1 MALQSSG
8 PISIDDIR
16 TELSSSSGSLRTL
29 SAAAGKSTPDAMSEF
44 YGYSNADFTST
55 MTVGSWTFNPGSGV
69 KNYYGFIDGSYGAMS
84 NQDFDGDDIIRFGW
98 TNNNGGE
105 IFLWFDNF
113 AQSDWTNITINGTSF
128 PQRAL
133 WTFSFGSYTYSVST
147 NPFGTSGNITIT
159 ANY

>member
-44 YGYSNADFTST
+44 YGYSNVDFTSS
-55 MTVGSWTFNPGSGV
+55 MTVGSWFIINA
-69 KNYYGFIDGSYGAMS
+69 NYYGYSSF
-84 NQDFDGDDIIRFGW
+84 
-98 TNNNGGE
+98 NGGSMTNTSFNSGTIDSLYWRSTSGGE
-105 IFLWFDNF
+105 LWFLNNQKSF
-113 AQSDWTNITINGTSF
+113 SNITINGNTF
-128 PQRAL
+128 PASTN
-133 WTFSFGSYTYSVST
+133 WTLIGGGWRYITTT
-147 NPFGTSGNITIT
+147 NPFGTSGTITIT